1 MSYRPPPG
9 GAGPGAGGY
18 SAPYGQ
24 APPYTQGGGAG
35 GAYGGSGQFTGS
47 QQFGQG
53 QQSQQGYGYGGR
65 PPPNSGYGAPP
76 PQGGYGAPYPPQ
88 RPPPQQPQGNP
99 VGGTPDQNTLWSWF
113 AAVDADRSGA
123 LTADELQRALM
134 NGDWSPFNM
143 ETVRMMVNMFDRDN
157 SGTITFDEFKGL
169 WKYIE
174 DWKQCFFKFDRDRSG
189 SIDAQ
194 ELTHALR
201 TFGYNVPPSVINLLI
216 RKFDIKA
223 GNVKSKTGTGNV
235 TFDNFIQACVTI
247 RTLTESFQR
256 FDTDQDGWV
265 NINYEQFLT
274 LVVNGR

>member
-9 GAGPGAGGY
+9 SSGPGAGGY
-18 SAPYGQ
+18 SGPYGQ
-24 APPYTQGGGAG
+24 APPYGQGGGAG
-35 GAYGGSGQFTGS
+35 SAYGGGGQYTGS

-53 QQSQQGYGYGGR
+53 QQGYGYGGP

-76 PQGGYGAPYPPQ
+76 PQGGYGGGYPPQ
-88 RPPPQQPQGNP
+88 RPPRN
-99 VGGTPDQNTLWSWF
+99 
-113 AAVDADRSGA
+113 DRSGA

-174 DWKQCFFKFDRDRSG
+174 DWKQCFYKFDRDRSG

-201 TFGYNVPPSVINLLI
+201 TFGYNVPPNVINLLI
-216 RKFDIKA
+216 RKFDIK
-223 GNVKSKTGTGNV
+223 GTGNV

-256 FDTDQDGWV
+256 FDTDKDGWV

-274 LVVNGR
+274 LVINGR